1 LYRTL
6 CLKNKNWFL
15 TTDDYT
21 SLYLQYTYVASIIY
35 KCTYKKEDSRSQMRE
50 RFVSRLCGR
59 DNSSFSDISPKIRI
73 RLKMLTTKKLVVNPM
88 KYELMI

>member
-21 SLYLQYTYVASIIY
+21 SLYLQYTYIAYIIY
-35 KCTYKKEDSRSQMRE
+35 KRTYKKEDKR
-50 RFVSRLCGR
+50 
-59 DNSSFSDISPKIRI
+59 PKKNA
-73 RLKMLTTKKLVVNPM
+73 L
-88 KYELMI
+88 